1 MFVKN
6 SFLLAAALTAGS
18 AVARLHG
25 HERRHAHPKAEI
37 EVVEKRAGEVVTATI
52 DGILQTWI
60 NDWSGQ
66 IEAATT
72 TSSSTSTIQVST
84 TTTAASV
91 ETQVPSAIESVVPAH
106 TAAPGSSGSW
116 SDLPANGQ
124 YSRDGFGGSN
134 YKVEV
139 LGIEWTGNT
148 GLPWGSNIIEVE
160 ESVANQYK
168 HVVRFEGSQSDDWT
182 VIVWNKKGPNGLMDG
197 FFHPNKALSF
207 TLGPNEVKY
216 VAIDTESTG
225 GWAAWKGDDAPL
237 SEYGSYAAT
246 WGEFTMREA
255 PNFTSWDVSCIQA
268 QNAGKEIQ
276 GMQICQHDGS
286 SCSSITNGMGSV
298 KNAYTSA
305 ETDINGIGGNVM
317 TEAIR
322 LVVNLDYA

>member
-6 SFLLAAALTAGS
+6 SLLLAAALTAGS

-37 EVVEKRAGEVVTATI
+37 EAVEKRAGEVVTATI

-72 TSSSTSTIQVST
+72 TSSSTSTIQV
-84 TTTAASV
+84 TTATAAAV

-134 YKVEV
+134 YKIEV

-160 ESVANQYK
+160 ESVANQYR